1 MEVVGSISSLS
12 MEFEVEYSF
21 IIPPCASVLAPLS
34 PTGLARSITDQR
46 QFDCLKLFK
55 KIF

>member
-12 MEFEVEYSF
+12 MEFEVESSF

-34 PTGLARSITDQR
+34 PTGPA
-46 QFDCLKLFK
+46 CK
-55 KIF
+55 KHY